1 MFYMRE
7 QSVRHLHLAIVTIVL
22 MTACGGSGGG
32 RYADYDDSGDYA
44 QDDSDARDEAA
55 EEARQAVYSESGADS
70 DGQGADAS
78 GVEAYDVED
87 SGNYIC
93 TQDCSGHEAGF
104 AWAQENDI
112 TDESDCGGNSMS
124 FIEGCEAFAQE
135 RQERADQM
143 AQEEAEQ
150 AAQDAYDN
158 YEDDSSY
165 EETDDDRGR
174 LIDGRY

>member
-1 MFYMRE
+1 MRCL
-7 QSVRHLHLAIVTIVL
+7 VLACVL
-22 MTACGGSGGG
+22 TGLLAACGGSGGG

-44 QDDSDARDEAA
+44 QDDSDARNEAA
-55 EEARQAVYSESGADS
+55 EEARQAVYSERGADG
-70 DGQGADAS
+70 DGQGADTSAVDS
-78 GVEAYDVED
+78 YDVQD
-87 SGNYIC
+87 SGNYVC

-135 RQERADQM
+135 RQEQADLL

-165 EETDDDRGR
+165 EEVD
-174 LIDGRY
+174 DGRF